1 MIRKIKDKRTLGSAG
16 RISTKSNGLGT
27 ITDDFITSVRERV
40 VSGNPIR
47 RKLQEYGRVHID
59 RQLPFICV
67 FRHPPGAKDL
77 GAQKLVMSE
86 ASYLI
91 ASGEKKLQKSLAKLI
106 KELAESLTEIFGSF
120 LLMEIW
126 ESNEVSN
133 DGRLSP
139 VQPTFRLYVPKRNT
153 IPKAVTAFQKALQ
166 NMQIQKIRAD
176 VKVVEQVEI
185 SPPGLPVL
193 IKSSVAKK
201 MGCHVLGLQVKPIYR
216 DSVSG
221 ELRPLVLQSLR
232 RALSRVYKKSF
243 YEFTHNYTTHRPPH
257 YHSLGR
263 RAMVKAVWTADQQLA
278 DISSGFDLLL
288 GVTPTNANKAWN
300 EFKRSKFQKAP
311 VLIYRPL
318 PIDPFLLKRRLFD
331 IRIERLEDPALM
343 HLFYDKQMELERM
356 INLLAERGTRNFV
369 YTSLQLYGRVDD
381 ELLSSAKDVLERVLP
396 KRADEGNR
404 SFLDAAAFAVQ
415 AEEEI
420 SYLRMTRPDIKSRVE
435 IRDDIAG
442 LMVSRGNL
450 FIGNEVKILAS
461 RVAAALSH
469 EVGTHILTY
478 LNGQAQKFKH
488 LYIGLP
494 GYEELQEGLAVLS
507 EYLVGGLS
515 ESRLRL
521 LAARVMAVNSLL
533 EGASFVEV
541 FRELEGTY
549 NFLHRT
555 AFNITLRIFRGG
567 GFTKDMV
574 YLRGLI
580 KLLDYLKKGGDLD
593 ILFVGK
599 FALSHV
605 GLIQELQLRHVLGP
619 PPLRPSYLNNPKA
632 RERLGK
638 VRNGITLLEIIKEE

>member
-1 MIRKIKDKRTLGSAG
+1 MIKRIKNGQRSGPAG
-16 RISTKSNGLGT
+16 RISAKSKGLDT
-27 ITDDFITSVRERV
+27 IKDDFITSIRDRV
-40 VSGNPIR
+40 ISGNPIR

-67 FRHPPGAKDL
+67 FRHPPGAKDS
-77 GAQKLVMSE
+77 GTQKLVMSE

-91 ASGEKKLQKSLAKLI
+91 ASGEKKLQKSLAKLV
-106 KELAESLTEIFGSF
+106 KELAEALTEIFGSF

-126 ESNEVSN
+126 ESDDVSN
-133 DGRLSP
+133 DGGLSQG
-139 VQPTFRLYVPKRNT
+139 QPTFRLFVPEKNT

-166 NMQIQKIRAD
+166 DMQIQKIGAD
-176 VKVVEQVEI
+176 VKVVERTEI

-201 MGCHVLGLQVKPIYR
+201 MGYHVLGLQVKPIYR

-221 ELRPLVLQSLR
+221 ELRPLVLQSMR

-243 YEFTHNYTTHRPPH
+243 YVFTHNYTTHRPPH

-263 RAMVKAVWTADQQLA
+263 RAMVKAVWIADQQLA
-278 DISSGFDLLL
+278 DISNGFDLLL
-288 GVTPTNANKAWN
+288 SVTPTNASKAWN
-300 EFKRSKFQKAP
+300 EFKRSRFQKAP
-311 VLIYRPL
+311 VLNYRPL

-331 IRIERLEDPALM
+331 IHIERLEDPALM
-343 HLFYDKQMELERM
+343 HLFYDKQVELERM
-356 INLLAERGTRNFV
+356 INLLSERGTRNFI
-369 YTSLQLYGRVDD
+369 YTSLQLYGVVDN
-381 ELLSSAKDVLERVLP
+381 ELLCSAKDIIERVLP
-396 KRADEGNR
+396 KRDGGGDR
-404 SFLDAAAFAVQ
+404 SFLDATAFAAQ

-420 SYLRMTRPDIKSRVE
+420 SYLRMTRPDIKSCVE

-442 LMVSRGNL
+442 LMVSRGYL
-450 FIGNEVKILAS
+450 LIGSDVKILAS

-488 LYIGLP
+488 LSIGLP

-515 ESRLRL
+515 GSRLRL

-533 EGASFVEV
+533 DGASFVEV

-549 NFLHRT
+549 NFRSRT

-580 KLLDYLKKGGDLD
+580 KLLDYIKKGGDLD

-605 GLIQELQLRHVLGP
+605 RLIQELQLRHVLGP
-619 PPLRPSYLNNPKA
+619 PPLRPSYLNDPKA

>member
-1 MIRKIKDKRTLGSAG
+1 MIKKTKDERKSGSAG
-16 RISTKSNGLGT
+16 QISTKPNGLDT
-27 ITDDFITSVRERV
+27 ITDDFITSVRKKII
-40 VSGNPIR
+40 SGNAIR

-67 FRHPPGAKDL
+67 FRHPPGAKDF
-77 GAQKLVMSE
+77 GTKKLVMSE

-91 ASGEKKLQKSLAKLI
+91 ASGEKKLQKGLAKLI
-106 KELAESLTEIFGSF
+106 KELAEALTGIFGSF

-126 ESNEVSN
+126 ESNDDNN
-133 DGRLSP
+133 DGGLS
-139 VQPTFRLYVPKRNT
+139 QGRPTFHLHVPERNT
-153 IPKAVTAFQKALQ
+153 IPKAVTAFQKALL
-166 NMQIQKIRAD
+166 NMQIQKIGAD
-176 VKVVEQVEI
+176 VKIVERAEI

-201 MGCHVLGLQVKPIYR
+201 MGCHVLGLQIKPIYR

-278 DISSGFDLLL
+278 DISSRFDLLL

-300 EFKRSKFQKAP
+300 EFKRSKFQKTP

-369 YTSLQLYGRVDD
+369 YTSLQLYGMMND
-381 ELLSSAKDVLERVLP
+381 ELLCSAKDILEHIPP
-396 KRADEGNR
+396 KRDGEGDK
-404 SFLDAAAFAVQ
+404 SFLDATAFAVQ

-420 SYLRMTRPDIKSRVE
+420 SYLRMTRPEIKSCVE
-435 IRDDIAG
+435 IRDDIVG

-450 FIGNEVKILAS
+450 LIGNEVKIPAS

-478 LNGQAQKFKH
+478 LNGQAQRFKH

-494 GYEELQEGLAVLS
+494 GYEELQEGLSVLS

-515 ESRLRL
+515 GARLRL
-521 LAARVMAVNSLL
+521 LAARVMAVNLLLDGASFIEVFQEL
-533 EGASFVEV
+533 EGAYHFQ
-541 FRELEGTY
+541 R
-549 NFLHRT
+549 RT

-638 VRNGITLLEIIKEE
+638 VQSGFTLLEIIKEE